1 MNTETAASPSPSPS
15 TTKRTTMR
23 LDLTAGEFTALF
35 AAAPVYRKSA
45 VVLIREARPGERVVT
60 VMGDGREETAVTCSG
75 GEPVITNPGGEQY
88 VPMGGWEQVHR
99 RYDQFGDGRWQ
110 AKGMVRAFPNP
121 SGAEVS
127 IMAPWGEEQHQ
138 GPDCLLAV
146 EYLPSEPDVIGPDR
160 YLIGAAEFAETYVPA
175 WEATP

>member
-1 MNTETAASPSPSPS
+1 M
-15 TTKRTTMR
+15 K
-23 LDLTAGEFTALF
+23 LDLTTDEFTALF

-45 VVLIREARPGERVVT
+45 VVSIREAQPGERVVT

-88 VPMGGWEQVHR
+88 VPMGGWEQVGR
-99 RYDQFGDGRWQ
+99 RYDPLAGGLWL

-121 SGAEVS
+121 TGAEVS
-127 IMAPWGEEQHQ
+127 ITAPWGEEQHQ

-146 EYLPSEPDVIGPDR
+146 EYLPASPGEIGSDR
-160 YLIGAAEFAETYVPA
+160 YLIGAAEFAETYALAADVNAGSAP
-175 WEATP
+175 